1 MRASVTRRALLA
13 ATAALMV
20 GGAHAQVPS
29 RIVVFD
35 WGLVETLLALG
46 IVPVGIAERDGY
58 DTWVMEPA
66 LPSGVADVGLRVEP
80 NLEAVARL
88 KPDLILLTPQMEAQA
103 PLLARIAPTLTL
115 AIFAPGGDVWTRA
128 ADVAVALSAALGRPE
143 AGADLLGRAHAVL
156 AEVAPRVCSPR
167 RAPALSRELRRCA
180 PCTHL
185 CERVAVRCG
194 PQSPRPDQ
202 RFCRRRELLGLRTLG
217 IEHLAAPADAGVLI
231 FEPVPREARPTME
244 HGPLW
249 QRLPAVAAG
258 RVALLPPVW
267 SFGGLPSAMRFARL
281 LGAQVDDPALRRM
294 MRGGAGG

>member
-66 LPSGVADVGLRVEP
+66 LPPGVADVGLRVEP

-156 AEVAPRVCSPR
+156 AEVAPRV
-167 RAPALSRELRRCA
+167 APLAGRPLYLASFVDARHVRIYAKGSLFDAVLSR
-180 PCTHL
+180 
-185 CERVAVRCG
+185 
-194 PQSPRPDQ
+194 
-202 RFCRRRELLGLRTLG
+202 LGLTNAFAGGASFWGFATLG

-281 LGAQVDDPALRRM
+281 LGAQIDDPALRRM